1 MIPYGNFL
9 KNIKFFQALPP
20 SEIEKISTVCRE
32 KHFGAGE
39 LIFAEG
45 DPGDLF
51 YIILSGAVEIWKNY
65 KKSEQD
71 LLAVYGQGQSF
82 GELALIDDS
91 YRSATTLCREP
102 SVVLTIHREDFNSVL
117 MNSTHISLSI
127 MRSMAAMIR
136 DNTAHFFEKQLY
148 RALHDPLTGLPN
160 RNFFYDRLEKI
171 MNRTRGDTD
180 CPYAVLYFDADRF
193 NVINDSMGH
202 VAGDKVLKAMSER
215 LRSILMPT
223 DILARF
229 SGDEF
234 AVLIEDKE
242 HVREKAVHTAIRIR
256 EELQSPLEIDGQ
268 DIFITVSIGIV
279 PGMSKYASP
288 SDVLRDADIA
298 MYRAKHLG
306 RGGYQIYDET
316 LHDKRINLMRLE
328 NDLRGAL
335 ERHEFILNF
344 QPIISLKTNKI
355 AGFESL
361 VRWRHPE
368 RGIISPE
375 IFIPIAE
382 ETGVILLLGKWILIE
397 SCRQLKLWIDRI
409 PEPLFVSVNVS
420 GKQFMEQNFV
430 SIVKNALE
438 ETGLPGNC
446 LKLEMT
452 ESVLIGNVEE
462 LAIMLRQIREMGIR
476 IAIDDFGTGYSSLA
490 YLNRFPIDLVKIDRS
505 FVRQMSGK
513 GKKNII
519 ETIVSMAHLLNMEI
533 VAEGVETNNHF
544 HYLND
549 YGCEYGQGYYFSKPL
564 SAEDADIFLD
574 NGMMVPDTP
583 QE

>member
-1 MIPYGNFL
+1 MNLYGKFL
-9 KNIKFFQALPP
+9 KGVKFFQTLPE
-20 SEIEKISTVCRE
+20 SEIEKISTVCQE
-32 KHFGAGE
+32 KQVEAGE

-51 YIILSGAVEIWKNY
+51 YIILTATVEIWKNY
-65 KKSEQD
+65 KKPEQD
-71 LLAVYGQGQSF
+71 LLVVYGKGQSF
-82 GELALIDDS
+82 GELALIDNA
-91 YRSATTLCREP
+91 YRSASAICRNAGTL
-102 SVVLTIHREDFNSVL
+102 LTIHRDDFNSVL

-127 MRSMAAMIR
+127 MRSMASMIR

-160 RNFFYDRLEKI
+160 RNFFYDRLERI
-171 MNRTRGDTD
+171 IHRTKGNED
-180 CPYAVLYFDADRF
+180 CPYAVLYFDIDRF
-193 NVINDSMGH
+193 NVINDSLGH
-202 VAGDKVLKAMSER
+202 VAGDKILAAIAER
-215 LRSILMPT
+215 LKPMLTPSE
-223 DILARF
+223 ILARF

-234 AVLIEDKE
+234 AILIETKD
-242 HVREKAVHTAIRIR
+242 HAREKAVHTAIRIR
-256 EELQSPLEIDGQ
+256 EELQLPFQIDGQ

-279 PGMSKYASP
+279 PGMSKYISP
-288 SDVLRDADIA
+288 SDVLRDADIT
-298 MYRAKHLG
+298 MYRAKHQS

-316 LHDKRINLMRLE
+316 LHDKRVNLMRLE

-344 QPIISLKTNKI
+344 QPIISLKTHKI

-361 VRWRHPE
+361 VRWQHPE
-368 RGIISPE
+368 RGLISPE

-382 ETGVILLLGKWILIE
+382 ETGLILPLGKWVLIE
-397 SCRQLKLWIDRI
+397 SCRQLKQWQDRS

-430 SIVKNALE
+430 HIVSNALD
-438 ETGLPGNC
+438 ETGLPGSC

-462 LAIMLRQIREMGIR
+462 LAVMLRQIKEMGVK

-505 FVRQMSGK
+505 FVRQMKGK
-513 GKKNII
+513 GRKNII
-519 ETIVSMAHLLNMEI
+519 ETIVYMAHLMNMEI

-544 HYLND
+544 QYLND

-564 SAEDADIFLD
+564 SAEDADILLS
-574 NGMMVPDTP
+574 NA
-583 QE
+583 ER

>member
-1 MIPYGNFL
+1 MNLYGKFL
-9 KNIKFFQALPP
+9 KGVKFFQTLPA
-20 SEIEKISTVCRE
+20 SEIEKISTVCKE

-45 DPGDLF
+45 DSGDLF
-51 YIILSGAVEIWKNY
+51 YIILSGVVEIWKNY
-65 KKSEQD
+65 KNTERD
-71 LLAVYGQGQSF
+71 LLVVYGPGQSF

-91 YRSATTLCREP
+91 YRSATIVCREP
-102 SVVLTIHREDFNSVL
+102 CVLLTIHRDDFNSVL

-136 DNTAHFFEKQLY
+136 DNTVHFFEKQLY

-160 RNFFYDRLEKI
+160 RNFFYDRLEKLI
-171 MNRTRGDTD
+171 KRTREEQDY
-180 CPYAVLYFDADRF
+180 PYAVLYFDVDRF
-193 NVINDSMGH
+193 NVINDSLGH
-202 VAGDKVLKAMSER
+202 VVGDKVLIAIAER
-215 LRSILMPT
+215 LRSRLMPT
-223 DILARF
+223 DIIARF

-234 AVLIEDKE
+234 AVLIEHKE
-242 HVREKAVHTAIRIR
+242 NVREKAVYTAIRIR
-256 EELQSPLEIDGQ
+256 EELQAPFEIEGQ

-279 PGMSKYASP
+279 PGMSKYELP

-316 LHDKRINLMRLE
+316 LHDKRINLLRLE

-335 ERHEFILNF
+335 DRDEFILNF
-344 QPIISLKTNKI
+344 QPIISLKMNKI

-382 ETGVILLLGKWILIE
+382 ETGLILQLGKWVLIE
-397 SCRQLKLWIDRI
+397 SCRQLKRWLNRI

-420 GKQFMEQNFV
+420 GRQFMEQDFV
-430 SIVKNALE
+430 HIVKNALE
-438 ETGLPGNC
+438 ETGLPGSC

-574 NGMMVPDTP
+574 SGKMMTDTL
-583 QE
+583 

>member
-1 MIPYGNFL
+1 MNLYGKFL
-9 KNIKFFQALPP
+9 KGVKFFQTLPD
-20 SEIEKISTVCRE
+20 SEIEKISTVCKE
-32 KHFGAGE
+32 EHFGAGE

-45 DPGDLF
+45 DSGDLF
-51 YIILSGAVEIWKNY
+51 YIILSGVVEIWKNY
-65 KKSEQD
+65 KSPERD
-71 LLAVYGQGQSF
+71 LLTVYSTGQSF

-91 YRSATTLCREP
+91 YRSATIVAREP
-102 SVVLTIHREDFNSVL
+102 SVLLTIHREDFNNVL
-117 MNSTHISLSI
+117 MNSIYISLSI

-136 DNTAHFFEKQLY
+136 DNTIHFFEKQLY

-160 RNFFYDRLEKI
+160 RNFFYDRLEKLI
-171 MNRTRGDTD
+171 KRTREEQE
-180 CPYAVLYFDADRF
+180 CPYAVLYFDVDRF
-193 NVINDSMGH
+193 NVINDSLGH
-202 VAGDKVLKAMSER
+202 VIGDKVLIAIAER
-215 LRSILMPT
+215 LKARLMPT

-234 AVLIEDKE
+234 AVLIEHKE
-242 HVREKAVHTAIRIR
+242 NVREKAVHTAIRIR
-256 EELQSPLEIDGQ
+256 EELQAPFEIEGQ

-279 PGMSKYASP
+279 PGMSKYESSA
-288 SDVLRDADIA
+288 DVLRDADIA

-316 LHDKRINLMRLE
+316 LHDKRINLLRLE
-328 NDLRGAL
+328 NDLRGAV

-344 QPIISLKTNKI
+344 QPIISLKTHKI

-361 VRWRHPE
+361 VRWQHPD

-382 ETGVILLLGKWILIE
+382 ETGVILQLGKWVLIE
-397 SCRQLKLWIDRI
+397 SCHQLKRWTDRI

-420 GKQFMEQNFV
+420 GKQFMERDFV
-430 SIVKNALE
+430 HIVKNALE
-438 ETGLPGNC
+438 ETGLPGSC

-574 NGMMVPDTP
+574 SGMMVPDTP
-583 QE
+583 E